1 LKPEETSVYT
11 YLKFYNQL
19 VVSESEMMG
28 MGEVDGNNGGNSRGE
43 FCKTGIEELDHLL
56 GGGIPSGNTV
66 LLVGSSGTGKTTLS
80 MQFLMNGA
88 RIGDRGVFFTITEPL
103 FKLTKNMSRFK
114 FYDRKLIEKGMVNII
129 DLRII
134 SDRLG
139 LDAEKYSVED
149 ATALLDVLKDIAD
162 ELQARRLVID
172 SITALCYRLQS
183 KELIRDFIF
192 KLGSSLAAMK
202 CTTILTS
209 EVPPSEVKYSQ
220 YGIEEFI
227 ADGIIYMGDIDRRGD
242 LIRTLQVIKMR
253 GTIHSRSKAAVILSP
268 DYGVEIMPLLKST
281 GR

>member
-1 LKPEETSVYT
+1 
-11 YLKFYNQL
+11 
-19 VVSESEMMG
+19 
-28 MGEVDGNNGGNSRGE
+28 MGEINSSRGPVTLSPGND
-43 FCKTGIEELDHLL
+43 FCKTGVKELDDYL
-56 GGGIPSGNTV
+56 GGGIPTGNTV

-88 RIGDRGVFFTITEPL
+88 RMGDKGVFFTITEPL
-103 FKLTKNMSRFK
+103 FKLTKNMEKFK
-114 FYDRKLIEKGMVNII
+114 FYDKKLIEKGMVNII

-139 LDAEKYSVED
+139 LDAERYSQED

-162 ELQARRLVID
+162 ELEVRRLVID

-183 KELIRDFIF
+183 RELIRDFIF

-209 EVPPSEVKYSQ
+209 EVPPREVKYSQ

-242 LIRTLQVIKMR
+242 LIRTLQIIKMR
-253 GTIHSRSKAAVILSP
+253 GTIHSRTKVAVILSSE
-268 DYGVEIMPLLKST
+268 YGVELTPLLKSS
-281 GR
+281 G